1 MSPRSAP
8 LSTSILAPAP
18 ARRSLGAALA
28 AMLVAACGAPAP
40 QVAAPTLPG
49 DGTGNLAKPPV
60 AGDAV
65 DPDAWKPRG
74 ELLLPPALAVPT
86 PLKLPPIQRF
96 TLANGLPVFIIA
108 NGRAPVASFQLAI
121 RAGRRNEP
129 RARLGVAELT
139 ANLLVKGS
147 ARRNAAAL
155 EKAIDA
161 VAGTIAVDATYE
173 ATFASC
179 GALARDAATCISLL
193 AEMISAP
200 AFPAKELDDM
210 RAALVS
216 AVRTRAKNPRLI
228 ANTHVQQLLWGDGHV
243 RGWSE
248 TEESLGAITR
258 EDVLAWYR
266 AWYSP
271 QNSMLV
277 IAGDVDAAK
286 LKPQLDR
293 AFAAWR
299 KTAVAPSPTYP
310 DPPLPA
316 ARIRL
321 IDNPG
326 APQTQIRIGL
336 RGITHD
342 DPRFFE
348 SLVWNHALGA
358 TAGARLARGLRARGA
373 ANISAESTFDRN
385 ADRGSIVISS
395 AARSAEAIAAVQ
407 VLLGE
412 MAKLAKEGP
421 SATEVNLAI
430 AAIAGNYLTRFDSS
444 ADVAG
449 GLVGAELH
457 GFGEQY
463 LQNFPVRL
471 AQVSVESARD
481 AAAQLL
487 DLNNSVV
494 VLVGDAK
501 DLEPQLTKANWR
513 FEKVKITDPVSTS
526 APAVAVTPEQQAA
539 ARKVLA
545 AAIKA
550 KGGEPK
556 LKTIKALQM
565 NGTGTTTIE
574 KTQMPVEV
582 SRWFQLP
589 DHLRIDVTI
598 DPPGDVP
605 PAQIQIGVDGTSGW
619 QRSPEGMQDI
629 PSEDLSS
636 VEFERWREPELVLLE
651 ARDPKVVL
659 RPQPDLDIDGK
670 PHATIVLSSPFG
682 VDLTLSFDKQTM
694 LLRRMSYEISG
705 ELNVD
710 DFTDYKD
717 TGGFKIAH
725 KRVSTAG
732 GRITEVQMSKVTIN
746 PKIDPAIFKKPSL

>member
-1 MSPRSAP
+1 MIRISP
-8 LSTSILAPAP
+8 ILARATSLAAVLALVACGGPAP
-18 ARRSLGAALA
+18 K
-28 AMLVAACGAPAP
+28 
-40 QVAAPTLPG
+40 VAAPTLPG
-49 DGTGNLAKPPV
+49 DGTGNLAKPP
-60 AGDAV
+60 AGDAG
-65 DPDAWKPRG
+65 DPDAWKPQG
-74 ELLLPPALAVPT
+74 ELLLPPSLAMPA
-86 PLKLPPIQRF
+86 PLKLPAIQRF
-96 TLANGLPVFIIA
+96 KLANGLPVFVIA
-108 NGRAPVASFQLAI
+108 SGRAPVASFQLAI

-147 ARRNAAAL
+147 VRRNAAAL

-179 GALARDAATCISLL
+179 GAMARDAATCVTLL
-193 AEMISAP
+193 SEMISAP
-200 AFPAKELDDM
+200 AFPAKELEEM
-210 RAALVS
+210 RGALVS
-216 AVRTRAKNPRLI
+216 AVRTRAKNPRLL
-228 ANTHVQQLLWGDGHV
+228 ANTHVQQMLWGDGHV

-248 TEESLGAITR
+248 SEESLSAITR

-271 QNSMLV
+271 QNAMLV
-277 IAGDVDAAK
+277 VSGDVDAAK
-286 LKPQLDR
+286 LKPQLER
-293 AFAAWR
+293 AFAPWR
-299 KTAVAPSPTYP
+299 KTAVAPFPTYP
-310 DPPLPA
+310 EGPLPA

-358 TAGARLARGLRARGA
+358 TPSARLPRGLRSRGA
-373 ANISAESTFDRN
+373 ANVAAESSFDRN

-395 AARSAEAIAAVQ
+395 AARSSEALAAVQ
-407 VLLGE
+407 TLLAEIG
-412 MAKLAKEGP
+412 KLAKDGP
-421 SATEVNLAI
+421 TVAEVNLAI
-430 AAIAGNYLTRFDSS
+430 AAIAGNYLTRFES
-444 ADVAG
+444 ASDLAG
-449 GLVGAELH
+449 GLIGAELH

-471 AQVSVESARD
+471 AQVSADAAKE

-487 DLNNSVV
+487 DLNSSVV

-501 DLEPQLTKANWR
+501 DLEPQLTKASWR
-513 FEKVKITDPVSTS
+513 YEKVKITDPVST
-526 APAVAVTPEQQAA
+526 ATPAVAITPEQQAA

-545 AAIKA
+545 AALKA
-550 KGGEPK
+550 KGGEAK
-556 LKTIKALQM
+556 LKAIKAIELR
-565 NGTGTTTIE
+565 GAGTTTIE
-574 KTQMPVEV
+574 GTPMPVEV

-589 DHLRIDVTI
+589 DHLRIDVQI
-598 DPPGDVP
+598 DPPGDIP

-651 ARDPKVVL
+651 ARDPKVAI

-710 DFTDYKD
+710 EFTDYKD
-717 TGGFKIAH
+717 SGGLKIAH
-725 KRVSTAG
+725 KRVSSAG
-732 GRITEVQMSKVTIN
+732 GRITSVELSKVTVN
-746 PKIDPAIFKKPSL
+746 PKIDPAIFKKPAP